1 MWSEWLGN
9 WSKWPPSNVK
19 LVYSAGKK
27 TWEKTK
33 DVWVNVLRTL
43 EILEEVEKKLEEQ
56 WVDPETLRDKPW
68 NNADT
73 NSDLL

>member
-1 MWSEWLGN
+1 MRSEWSDSWEN
-9 WSKWPPSNVK
+9 ENQSNVK
-19 LVYSAGKK
+19 LAYSAGKK